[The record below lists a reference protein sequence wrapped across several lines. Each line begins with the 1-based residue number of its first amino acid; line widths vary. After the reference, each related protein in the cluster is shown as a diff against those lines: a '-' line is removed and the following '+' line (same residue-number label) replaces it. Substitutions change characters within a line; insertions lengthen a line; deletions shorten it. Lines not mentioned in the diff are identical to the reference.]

1 MKIIKYILLPI
12 IAFLDYF
19 NYCSHLETYRYCID
33 NYVPYKTPTWINNF
47 YKSLKKGK
55 NYDMYNRI
63 H

>member
-55 NYDMYNRI
+55 KL
-63 H
+63 